1 MRNNFP
7 QPANLPPTAREN
19 ESNPVHVLPQ
29 KKVVV
34 GSASRITQRDPDKF
48 VDNPLRPSFPSRRAD
63 VERQVVGRSLP
74 PGAGGQQLP
83 LPATTSNH
91 HALPLTPRRRAQ
103 ARAHVHVTGSDS
115 GPRHRPRVSR
125 ARQLGISHVGMGP
138 AMDAAEFCFVSAALR
153 FDQLQQALAG
163 LPSKLRL
170 TADGRCAGWSW
181 FTAY

>member
-19 ESNPVHVLPQ
+19 ESNPIHVLPQ

-48 VDNPLRPSFPSRRAD
+48 VDNSLRPSFPSRRAD
-63 VERQVVGRSLP
+63 VERQVVGRSVAP
-74 PGAGGQQLP
+74 
-83 LPATTSNH
+83 SR
-91 HALPLTPRRRAQ
+91 RRRAAAPSYHQ
-103 ARAHVHVTGSDS
+103 SISMTPRTSARTHTREYVTGSDS

-138 AMDAAEFCFVSAALR
+138 ATDAAEFCFVSAALLYPR
-153 FDQLQQALAG
+153 TL
-163 LPSKLRL
+163 
-170 TADGRCAGWSW
+170 
-181 FTAY
+181 